1 MLENHYP
8 SRLRPLALSTVVF
21 SSLTQT
27 QFSSPYQPRHQA
39 STLALTAHPRC
50 QITDTPPFFSFPGNY
65 WAEAVMGI
73 VSGCVVIAT
82 VPTIL
87 KEALLKSGKKLIH

>member
-21 SSLTQT
+21 SSFTQT

-50 QITDTPPFFSFPGNY
+50 QITDTPAIFQLPR
-65 WAEAVMGI
+65 E
-73 VSGCVVIAT
+73 
-82 VPTIL
+82 
-87 KEALLKSGKKLIH
+87 LLGRGRYGDRKWLCCHSNSADYT